1 MAWDWFHPER
11 VAERV
16 RRSGTPPGLPSPGR
30 SVLEGAV
37 GFTIASLIVFAT
49 VAFAERRMYRALG
62 LAGAYAA
69 WTLLFVALGG
79 GLLSRLVIGPG
90 RWPRFLAVFAAAFS
104 LYAVGWTGA
113 YFTLRGAAGEWV
125 GSFAGS
131 ILMALVLA
139 LSFGSAR
146 SFTYLAALLFASN
159 TAGYF
164 LGAAVFSVLPGAA
177 GMLLWGIIYGLAL
190 GAGLGA
196 ALYLAQAPVRERL
209 KGIG

>member
-1 MAWDWFHPER
+1 MPWTWFYPER

-16 RRSGTPPGLPSPGR
+16 RRSGAMPSLPSLGQ
-30 SVLEGAV
+30 SVLGGAV
-37 GFTIASLIVFAT
+37 GFAAASLAVFAT
-49 VAFAERRMYRALG
+49 VAFAERQVYRALG

-79 GLLSRLVIGPG
+79 TLLSRLVIGPG
-90 RWPRFLAVFAAAFS
+90 RWPRFLAVFAAAFG
-104 LYAVGWTGA
+104 LYAAGWTGA

-125 GSFAGS
+125 GSFVGS
-131 ILMALVLA
+131 ALMALALA
-139 LSFGSAR
+139 LAFGSTR

-164 LGAAVFSVLPGAA
+164 LGAAAFEAVAGRV
-177 GMLLWGIIYGLAL
+177 GMLLWGAVYGLAL

-196 ALYLAQAPVRERL
+196 ALYLAQAPARERL
-209 KGIG
+209 KSH